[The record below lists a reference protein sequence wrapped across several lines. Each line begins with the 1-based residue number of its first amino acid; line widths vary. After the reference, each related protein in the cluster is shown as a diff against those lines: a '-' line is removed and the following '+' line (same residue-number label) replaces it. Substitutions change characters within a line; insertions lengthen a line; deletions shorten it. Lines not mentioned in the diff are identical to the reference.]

1 MRLDFITLAALPL
14 VLGAPVVTPRS
25 GQIIP
30 GRYIVKFKD
39 NDFTASVINSVLALL
54 PAAPAHTY
62 TLNTFKGFAGEL
74 SDELVKV
81 ISALPNVSILL
92 LSCGPLLIILPG

>member
-14 VLGAPVVTPRS
+14 VLGAPVVTPRA
-25 GQIIP
+25 GQVIP

-39 NDFTASVINSVLALL
+39 SDFSTAAINNILALL

-62 TLNTFKGFAGEL
+62 TLNTFKGFAAAL
-74 SDELVKV
+74 SDDLVRT
-81 ISALPNVSILL
+81 IANSPSVSILQ
-92 LSCGPLLIILPG
+92 PL